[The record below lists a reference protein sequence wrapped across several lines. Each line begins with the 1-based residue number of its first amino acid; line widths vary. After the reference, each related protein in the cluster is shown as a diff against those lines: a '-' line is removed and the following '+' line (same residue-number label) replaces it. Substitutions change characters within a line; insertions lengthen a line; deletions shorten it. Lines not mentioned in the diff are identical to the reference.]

1 MSTIQFVDEERRDL
15 LHDLGE
21 IARGCESLKA
31 DSPQA
36 YRQEAIRRMHLYL
49 KTVSEH
55 PAFRQ
60 FCQKACL
67 NRDDFIANVLRQAV
81 DAL

>member
-1 MSTIQFVDEERRDL
+1 MSTIQFIDEERRDL

-36 YRQEAIRRMHLYL
+36 YRREAIRRMRRYL
-49 KTVSEH
+49 QTVSEH
-55 PAFRQ
+55 PTFTQ
-60 FCQKACL
+60 FCQKTCL
-67 NRDDFIANVLRQAV
+67 NRDEFIADVLRQAV

>member
-1 MSTIQFVDEERRDL
+1 
-15 LHDLGE
+15 
-21 IARGCESLKA
+21 LKA

-36 YRQEAIRRMHLYL
+36 YRSEAIRQMRRYL
-49 KTVSEH
+49 QTVSEH

-60 FCQKACL
+60 FCQKTCL
-67 NRDDFIANVLRQAV
+67 NRDEFIADVLRQAV

>member
-1 MSTIQFVDEERRDL
+1 MSTIQFIDEERRDL

-21 IARGCESLKA
+21 IARGCQAFKA
-31 DSPQA
+31 DSPRA
-36 YRQEAIRRMHLYL
+36 YRSEAIRQMRSYL

-55 PAFRQ
+55 SAFRQ
-60 FCQKACL
+60 FCQKTCL
-67 NRDDFIANVLRQAV
+67 NQDEFIADVLRQAV

>member
-1 MSTIQFVDEERRDL
+1 MSTIQFIDEERSDL

-21 IARGCESLKA
+21 IARGCEAFMA

-36 YRQEAIRRMHLYL
+36 YRSEAIRQMRRYL
-49 KTVSEH
+49 QTVSEH

-60 FCQKACL
+60 FCQETSL
-67 NRDDFIANVLRQAV
+67 NIDEFIADVLRQAV

>member
-36 YRQEAIRRMHLYL
+36 YRHEAIRRMRLYL
-49 KTVSEH
+49 QTVSEH

-67 NRDDFIANVLRQAV
+67 NRDEFIADVLCQAIN
-81 DAL
+81 AL

>member
-21 IARGCESLKA
+21 IARGCEALKA
-31 DSPQA
+31 DNPQA
-36 YRQEAIRRMHLYL
+36 YRREAIRQMRLYL
-49 KTVSEH
+49 QTVSEH

-67 NRDDFIANVLRQAV
+67 NRDEFIADVLRQAV

>member
-1 MSTIQFVDEERRDL
+1 MSTIQFIDEERRDL

-21 IARGCESLKA
+21 IARGCQAFKA
-31 DSPQA
+31 DSPQT
-36 YRQEAIRRMHLYL
+36 YRHEAIRQMRRYL
-49 KTVSEH
+49 QTVSEH

>member
-21 IARGCESLKA
+21 IARGCEALKA

-36 YRQEAIRRMHLYL
+36 YRREAIRQMRLYL
-49 KTVSEH
+49 QTVSEH

-67 NRDDFIANVLRQAV
+67 NRDEFIADVLRQAV
-81 DAL
+81 DVL

>member
-1 MSTIQFVDEERRDL
+1 MSTIQFIDEERRDL

-21 IARGCESLKA
+21 IARGCEALKA
-31 DSPQA
+31 DSSQA
-36 YRQEAIRRMHLYL
+36 YRNEAIRQMRRYL
-49 KTVSEH
+49 QTVSEH
-55 PAFRQ
+55 PAFRL

-67 NRDDFIANVLRQAV
+67 NRDEFIAEVLRQAV

>member
-1 MSTIQFVDEERRDL
+1 MSTIQFIDEERRDL

-36 YRQEAIRRMHLYL
+36 YRHEAIWRMRRYL
-49 KTVSEH
+49 QTVSEH
-55 PAFRQ
+55 PAFTQ
-60 FCQKACL
+60 FCRQTRL
-67 NRDDFIANVLRQAV
+67 NSDEFMADVLRQAV